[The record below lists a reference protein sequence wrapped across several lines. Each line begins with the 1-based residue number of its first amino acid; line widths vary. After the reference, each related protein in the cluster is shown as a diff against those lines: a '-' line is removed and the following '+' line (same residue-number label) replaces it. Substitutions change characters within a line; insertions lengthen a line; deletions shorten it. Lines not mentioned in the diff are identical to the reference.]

1 MRARKYFL
9 KNFCTFEN
17 YFCIFKKIFACSE
30 IIFELFLKIFF
41 ANRRRRSG
49 ERVFEKI
56 IFDSER
62 FSIFLKSQ
70 EKTSRERK
78 INLFLNRRRGSGD
91 SRRKIIFRSENIFAS
106 FENIL
111 KRSEKDFWELF
122 LNLFLS
128 PLLSRLNSKLN
139 LFSTQKLFFDREWKK
154 IFENYF
160 LNIFKSPLLRRPFAL
175 KIFFRVQKLF
185 LIALWKYFWK
195 SWSVLKK
202 RRRL

>member
-9 KNFCTFEN
+9 KKFCTFEN

-106 FENIL
+106 FWKCFKTRRKKIFENY
-111 KRSEKDFWELF
+111 F

-185 LIALWKYFWK
+185 LIALWKYF
-195 SWSVLKK
+195 
-202 RRRL
+202 

>member
-9 KNFCTFEN
+9 KKFCTFEN
-17 YFCIFKKIFACSE
+17 NFCIFEKIFACSE

-122 LNLFLS
+122 FKFISLPVTEPFEFKIKFIF
-128 PLLSRLNSKLN
+128 NSKII
-139 LFSTQKLFFDREWKK
+139 FRSRVKKDFWELFFE
-154 IFENYF
+154 YF
-160 LNIFKSPLLRRPFAL
+160 
-175 KIFFRVQKLF
+175 
-185 LIALWKYFWK
+185 
-195 SWSVLKK
+195 
-202 RRRL
+202 

>member
-17 YFCIFKKIFACSE
+17 YFCIFEKIFACSE

-41 ANRRRRSG
+41 ANRRRRTG

-70 EKTSRERK
+70 EKTSREWK

-106 FENIL
+106 F
-111 KRSEKDFWELF
+111 
-122 LNLFLS
+122 
-128 PLLSRLNSKLN
+128 
-139 LFSTQKLFFDREWKK
+139 
-154 IFENYF
+154 
-160 LNIFKSPLLRRPFAL
+160 
-175 KIFFRVQKLF
+175 
-185 LIALWKYFWK
+185 WKYFEA
-195 SWSVLKK
+195 LRK
-202 RRRL
+202 RFLRIIFKIYFSPRYWAVWIQN